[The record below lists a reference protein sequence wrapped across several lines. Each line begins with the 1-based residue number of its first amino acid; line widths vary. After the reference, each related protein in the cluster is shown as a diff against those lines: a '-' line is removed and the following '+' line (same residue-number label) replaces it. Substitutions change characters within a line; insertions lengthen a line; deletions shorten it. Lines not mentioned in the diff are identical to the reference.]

1 MPRNIPNVA
10 TTGFFDAFT
19 GTGPGLTVPQRDANF
34 NNSGVGTGSSGP
46 SVDIYGSG
54 SPTVANPIRTTP
66 ISQAESDA
74 SRGFMGLLG
83 GAIGGK
89 YGSLAG
95 ALGSDAANGKLTGKM
110 VGDTVLGAA
119 LPGYS
124 IMNTISKFAS
134 DFDANRPN
142 DAGGPSIARPYVKTI
157 SDGLFGT
164 DARYNPYTGQLVKGE
179 AGVTGDWGAD
189 VSRYSLGDTTMQE
202 AKRLAG
208 DEGDAIGYF
217 GQMTGGWNSPNVG
230 YSLEANKM
238 PGDPLDNLMQLTDAY
253 GTSGGNTRSDS
264 LAAQANAMPGDA
276 MSNLMSVTGAFG
288 TAPSGGSY
296 QGTNGVNGG
305 DAGGNTATT
314 GPSLGGGTGSWSSPS
329 GGGFGGYADGGQV
342 GLTGPMYGDVN
353 QAPASLAQMGFASG
367 GGVGLGAPGGSMGPE
382 QMQSQLAQMV
392 RDPRTQQVVQQMVGA
407 AMQSGELTPEE
418 LITVGRIAE
427 ASMHNPSLYPQ
438 LRQFAVQN
446 GMSPLPE
453 AFDPRVIL
461 TLMAASKIMGR
472 TQPGQVPPTDVAQ
485 MQNPNGMSNGGFLQG
500 PGTGRSDSI
509 GTVEQTTGK
518 PVKVANGEYVIP
530 KHVVDA
536 KGKDFFDKMLRQYAQ
551 LTPQE

>member
-1 MPRNIPNVA
+1 MA
-10 TTGFFDAFT
+10 
-19 GTGPGLTVPQRDANF
+19 PQRDANF
-34 NNSGVGTGSSGP
+34 NNSGVGAGSGGP
-46 SVDIYGSG
+46 AVDIYGSG

-124 IMNTISKFAS
+124 IMNSVSKLAS
-134 DFDANRPN
+134 NFDASRPN
-142 DAGGPSIARPYVKTI
+142 EAGGPSIDRPYVKTI

-164 DARYNPYTGQLVKGE
+164 DATFNPYTGQLVKGE
-179 AGVTGDWGAD
+179 AGVTGAWGATNP
-189 VSRYSLGDTTMQE
+189 RYSLGETTMRE
-202 AKRLAG
+202 AQRVAG
-208 DEGDAIGYF
+208 DEGDAIGHF
-217 GQMTGGWNSPNVG
+217 AQMAGGWNSPNVG
-230 YSLEANKM
+230 YSLEANSM
-238 PGDPLDNLMQLTDAY
+238 PGDPMDNLMQLTGAY

-264 LAAQANAMPGDA
+264 LATQANAMPGDS
-276 MSNLMSVTGAFG
+276 MSNLMSITDSFG
-288 TAPSGGSY
+288 TASSPGGFSY
-296 QGTNGVNGG
+296 
-305 DAGGNTATT
+305 
-314 GPSLGGGTGSWSSPS
+314 GGGAGVGGYANSGYGVGG
-329 GGGFGGYADGGQV
+329 GGGFADGGQV

-367 GGVGLGAPGGSMGPE
+367 GGVGLGAPGGSTGPQQIQE
-382 QMQSQLAQMV
+382 RVAMMV
-392 RDPRTQQVVQQMVGA
+392 RDPGFAQIAQRAVGA

-418 LITVGRIAE
+418 LITLGRIAE
-427 ASMHNPSLYPQ
+427 AAAHNPALYPQ
-438 LRQFAVQN
+438 LRQFAMQN
-446 GMSPLPE
+446 GMTPLPD
-453 AFDPRVIL
+453 AFDPQLAMVLI
-461 TLMAASKIMGR
+461 AASKIMGR

-551 LTPQE
+551 ITPQE